1 MFEEPTVDTQP
12 MTEQSAADDALQAV
26 SQEEDVGQSLSEALD
41 QLMADD
47 PATHED
53 DAPQPDKESEGDAG
67 IDKGIKGRF
76 KSYEAKGEKR
86 GYEKG
91 KAEAEAAWAKER
103 QAYEERLS
111 KLQNLE
117 LQDEAKKLAAEEK
130 ITEKLAMRILRAE
143 RGLAPQAETAKAE
156 RDAQGRF
163 MAKPADEPAR
173 AEQPKPP
180 DTHVKMLLRQ
190 AERIQKSTGVDVNAL
205 FQAAPAD
212 VKQKIALGEM
222 DFEDLAATATQRRAP
237 SPVRTPNTNTRG
249 VEGISIRN
257 MTDEQFEQLNKA
269 IDRGYKFDARR

>member
-12 MTEQSAADDALQAV
+12 MTEQSATDDALQAV
-26 SQEEDVGQSLSEALD
+26 TQEEEVGQSLSEALD

-86 GYEKG
+86 GYERG

-103 QAYEERLS
+103 QAYEERLA

-143 RGLAPQAETAKAE
+143 RGLAPQADAAK
-156 RDAQGRF
+156 
-163 MAKPADEPAR
+163 KPTVSPHPASG
-173 AEQPKPP
+173 KP
-180 DTHVKMLLRQ
+180 
-190 AERIQKSTGVDVNAL
+190 GC
-205 FQAAPAD
+205 
-212 VKQKIALGEM
+212 
-222 DFEDLAATATQRRAP
+222 ATSPCAP
-237 SPVRTPNTNTRG
+237 SCRTNFWQRPTIPTRQG
-249 VEGISIRN
+249 KKHDIG
-257 MTDEQFEQLNKA
+257 
-269 IDRGYKFDARR
+269 ARSHADHQIVSPAAGSRRC